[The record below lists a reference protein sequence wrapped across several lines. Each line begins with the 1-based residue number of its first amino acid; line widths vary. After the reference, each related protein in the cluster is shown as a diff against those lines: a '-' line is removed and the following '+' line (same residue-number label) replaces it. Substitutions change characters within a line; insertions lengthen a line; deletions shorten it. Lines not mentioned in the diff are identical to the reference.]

1 VLTSLRRRRDHH
13 RADAV
18 ATRPAVPLPAA
29 TVLSLQRTAGNA
41 AVTAWLS
48 RRTLPD
54 EPKSLAEVAPAA
66 AKDMYVDTTDVSFT
80 TASYFRGGHP
90 KHRDGIAVEVR
101 FGGAMAAKADVNVE
115 KKVREGLESMVLG
128 ALELADTSSGKPIV
142 DATHFEELDISPWG
156 GQDGRYRFTS
166 VVRRWGTKDG
176 KRWPAEVDVIVELVG
191 ARRQELKTG
200 PKLGRDR
207 RSALENRFAQLG
219 FTRAEPTLDRVVD
232 TWTSDQWEKVLQALE
247 YLPEGMLQTV
257 PAIEW
262 ERGHGKLGPSGE
274 AGEYQM
280 SVNAGK
286 VRRHLTLFDDAFTS
300 DDELIKVI
308 AHEIGHAFSFKPA
321 ETPHDEDAPPQ
332 HVRLVPDAAGRES
345 GPTSSLNGP
354 AGQRVARA
362 GGPRLEACQR
372 STDSARCGRPATT
385 TRSHA
390 RRCGTSGRC
399 WSRRRA
405 SRRASAC
412 STWRPVP
419 ATSRSAPPWPA
430 RTSSPPT

>member
-1 VLTSLRRRRDHH
+1 VLTSLRRRRDDH

-176 KRWPAEVDVIVELVG
+176 KRWPAEVDVIVELLG

-321 ETPHDEDAPPQ
+321 ETPGHKTLAKSPEYQAAANADSPRAITEYGKKSWEEHYAEAYAMFIAE
-332 HVRLVPDAAGRES
+332 PDTMKLLR
-345 GPTSSLNGP
+345 P
-354 AGQRVARA
+354 
-362 GGPRLEACQR
+362 
-372 STDSARCGRPATT
+372 STYAWFQTQQGANPV
-385 TRSHA
+385 
-390 RRCGTSGRC
+390 
-399 WSRRRA
+399 RRA
-405 SRRASAC
+405 A
-412 STWRPVP
+412 
-419 ATSRSAPPWPA
+419 
-430 RTSSPPT
+430 